1 MNIFFNNGDK
11 EEFEIENEKAAEV
24 INWAKTESNI
34 ALEIDINNSTHL
46 IFKNSINYIN
56 FSE

>member
-11 EEFEIENEKAAEV
+11 EEFEIENEKADEV
-24 INWAKTESNI
+24 INLAKTESNT

-46 IFKNSINYIN
+46 IKNSINYIN